1 MPTSSVLFLFFLLNC
16 ISLFRTGQD
25 RTEAWQADLKQYQS
39 GLEANHINLYN
50 QISQADFEAELAE
63 IERTIA
69 DKTDWR
75 IKLDLM
81 RLTRKIG
88 DGHTAVSLQNE
99 DMHYFPFK
107 LRYIS
112 KGWRIVKTS
121 AEHKELLG
129 KTLVAIDGHPVEEVA
144 ASLKP
149 LVQFV
154 ENPYSLLFRTGDYMP
169 ISELLYNLNIIG
181 NPEKTKLTIVD
192 DSGVNTT
199 VELSV
204 INKQQYFT
212 AKDFKELKIRI
223 PELGPIIEWVD
234 NKIAWAQLQGTK
246 ALYIDFSGYPDFESM
261 QRVAE
266 QFSVLIENNQ
276 FRQLII
282 DLRGNTGGDLY
293 VGLFLAY
300 TLNLANPIDWEHGVY
315 LMTDQYT
322 YSAAASDAALFRQ
335 LLNAKVVGMP
345 TGSNPSGYQD
355 LGEFTLEN
363 SKLRI
368 TYSKRHF
375 RLQPKENEALQPD
388 VMIPHKWEAYKNGK
402 DVMLEWILK
411 DIKSQEKQ

>member
-1 MPTSSVLFLFFLLNC
+1 MTTSRAFFLTFYLIF
-16 ISLFRTGQD
+16 ISNFSFAQD
-25 RTEAWQADLKQYQS
+25 RTTAWQADLEQYRQA
-39 GLEANHINLYN
+39 LETRHINLYN
-50 QISQADFEAELAE
+50 QIKQADFEAAITG
-63 IERTIA
+63 IEQSISA
-69 DKTDWR
+69 KTDWE

-99 DMHYFPFK
+99 DLHYFPIE

-121 AEHKELLG
+121 AEQEEMLG
-129 KTLVAIDGHPVEEVA
+129 KTLVAIDGHPVDEIA

-154 ENPYSLLFRTGDYMP
+154 ENPYSELFRTGDYMP
-169 ISELLYNLNIIG
+169 ISELLFNLHLID
-181 NPEKTKLTIVD
+181 NPTEAAFTIVD
-192 DSGVNTT
+192 DSDQQTT
-199 VELSV
+199 IELTA
-204 INKQQYFT
+204 IDKQQYFT

-223 PELGPIIEWVD
+223 PKLGPVIEWVD
-234 NKIAWAQLQGTK
+234 HKIAWATLQGTQ

-261 QRVAE
+261 QKLGE
-266 QFSVLIENNQ
+266 QFYDLIAKEQ

-293 VGLFLAY
+293 VGLFLSYA
-300 TLNLANPIDWEHGVY
+300 LNLADPIDWDHGVY

-345 TGSNPSGYQD
+345 TGSNPAGYQD
-355 LGEFTLEN
+355 LGEFTLQN
-363 SKLRI
+363 SNLRI

-375 RLQPKENEALQPD
+375 RLQPEENTALKPD
-388 VMIPHKWEAYKNGK
+388 VMIPHEWDAYKNGR
-402 DVMLEWILK
+402 DVMLEWIVK
-411 DIKSQEKQ
+411 DIKSRNKQ